1 MDAYQQ
7 ELHIE
12 DELLSGMRADANAV
26 LQKLLQNMVEKD
38 SMEGK
43 LTISLEISLVPE
55 WIPNNDPL
63 IEGNTRRVLTPTF
76 SHKVGSMMQIKKEAK
91 GGKIC
96 DGYELVWDEERKEYV
111 LRPIA
116 NTQQMTIFD
125 TDFRQVDVEAG
136 SEQAA
141 IEGNAFAALPA
152 PADGD
157 ESENDIS
164 DEFGANDSG
173 GDDDYPYID

>member
-38 SMEGK
+38 SLEGK
-43 LTISLEISLVPE
+43 LTISLEISLAPE

-63 IEGNTRRVLTPTF
+63 IEGSTRKVLTPTF

-96 DGYELVWDEERKEYV
+96 DGYELVWDE
-111 LRPIA
+111 
-116 NTQQMTIFD
+116 
-125 TDFRQVDVEAG
+125 
-136 SEQAA
+136 
-141 IEGNAFAALPA
+141 
-152 PADGD
+152 
-157 ESENDIS
+157 
-164 DEFGANDSG
+164 
-173 GDDDYPYID
+173 